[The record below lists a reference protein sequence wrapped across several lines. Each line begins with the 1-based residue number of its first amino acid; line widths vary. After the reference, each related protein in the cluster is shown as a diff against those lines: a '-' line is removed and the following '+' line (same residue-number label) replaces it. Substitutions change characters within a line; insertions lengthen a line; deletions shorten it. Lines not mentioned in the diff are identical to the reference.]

1 MQKIKIKDKDPE
13 VEFIDLD
20 LLIWVTIDEY
30 VKKWAK
36 ISVKISNNFQKIAVQ
51 CDNILSIEE
60 VKEVLFGKDFN
71 PDSKLEM
78 QMLRAYLFGL
88 ISDENSFRMNN

>member
-36 ISVKISNNFQKIAVQ
+36 ISVKISNNF
-51 CDNILSIEE
+51 
-60 VKEVLFGKDFN
+60 
-71 PDSKLEM
+71 
-78 QMLRAYLFGL
+78 
-88 ISDENSFRMNN
+88 